1 MSLTFDLD
9 PVLTGELR
17 EQIVELW
24 AEVTNAGGAV
34 GFVPPVVAD
43 DVRPTAAAAFAGVES
58 GVDRLLI
65 GTEDGRLV
73 ALLFISGSRHR
84 LKGHWRVLSR
94 VMVTPAGQGRGYGA
108 ALMREAAT
116 IARSMGLTG
125 LQVLVR
131 SGTGTEDFYAKLGY
145 TEVGR
150 LPGALRVAEGDDRDE
165 ISMWLPLD

>member
-1 MSLTFDLD
+1 VSLTFDLD
-9 PVLTGELR
+9 PELSDDLR
-17 EQIVELW
+17 AGIIDLW

-34 GFVPPVVAD
+34 GFLPPVTAA
-43 DVRPTAAAAFAGVES
+43 DVRPTAEAAFAGVES

-94 VMVTPAGQGRGYGA
+94 VMVTPAGQGRGYGG
-108 ALMREAAT
+108 ALMREAAR
-116 IARSMGLTG
+116 IARTMGLTG

-131 SGTGTEDFYAKLGY
+131 DGMGTEHFYAKLGY

-150 LPGALRVAEGDDRDE
+150 LPGALRVADGDDRDE